1 MQEWLNWL
9 AWKASIPQ
17 KGIGGSNPPLSAKSK
32 KSPRLCGGFFCFLTM
47 AVMPWYE
54 QTAEENNII
63 LGVAQDDFLLLKRHR
78 GGSRAKRVIPPPLSA
93 TSGIN
98 QVTI

>member
-32 KSPRLCGGFFCFLTM
+32 KSSRLFGGFFVF
-47 AVMPWYE
+47 
-54 QTAEENNII
+54 
-63 LGVAQDDFLLLKRHR
+63 
-78 GGSRAKRVIPPPLSA
+78 
-93 TSGIN
+93 
-98 QVTI
+98 